1 MENEINSLVVQE
13 NLSNEDIKN
22 LIYTIRGK
30 QVMLDSDVAMLYHY
44 PTKRINEAVNRNRQR
59 FPENFCFQLT
69 EEEYKSFRL
78 KNFTLNEINS
88 KDVNEDNS
96 LRSQIATLDESAGRG
111 KHRKYLPY
119 VFTEQEI
126 AMLSGLLKNDIAIQV
141 SINIMNAFVEMRKFL
156 AVNGQLFERLT
167 NVEYKLLEHDKKFD
181 KVFDQLQNEENI
193 KQKIFFEGQIYDAYS
208 LIIDII
214 KKANTKILI
223 IDNYIDDSVLKMLT
237 KKNKE
242 VEVAILT
249 SDKSKIEKIDIQ
261 KFNKEYPILKVAKT
275 NKFHD
280 RFIVIDNKEMYHLGA
295 SIKDLGK
302 KCFGINKIEDI
313 EIIDK
318 IINL

>member
-1 MENEINSLVVQE
+1 MENEINSLVVQD
-13 NLSNEDIKN
+13 NISNEEIRN

-44 PTKRINEAVNRNRQR
+44 PTKRINEAVNRNKQR

-69 EEEYKSFRL
+69 EEEY
-78 KNFTLNEINS
+78 
-88 KDVNEDNS
+88 NS
-96 LRSQIATLDESAGRG
+96 LRSQIATLDENVGRG

-119 VFTEQEI
+119 VFTEQGI

-208 LIIDII
+208 LIIDIF
-214 KKANTKILI
+214 KKANKKILI

-237 KKNKE
+237 KKNKN
-242 VEVAILT
+242 VEVVILT
-249 SDKSKIEKIDIQ
+249 SDKSNIQKIDIQ

-302 KCFGINKIEDI
+302 KCFGINRIEDI
-313 EIIDK
+313 D
-318 IINL
+318 IINKVINL